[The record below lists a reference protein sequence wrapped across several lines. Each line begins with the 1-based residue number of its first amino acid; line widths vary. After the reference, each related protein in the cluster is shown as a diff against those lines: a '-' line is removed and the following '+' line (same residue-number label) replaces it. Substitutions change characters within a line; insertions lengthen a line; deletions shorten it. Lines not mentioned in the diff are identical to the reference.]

1 MTETVAVQPAGRLA
15 GTIHVPSDKSI
26 AQRALIL
33 SALAGGSSTTT
44 LREAGEDVRSTAA
57 ALAGLGVS
65 VSQSKLTADATDG
78 GLLEFTVTGVADEAD
93 RGRLEGDTWCGNSGT
108 AMRLLAGAVAGSGGR
123 SQLTG
128 DASLSRRPMERV
140 AAPLRA
146 MGARV
151 STTDGHAPLTV
162 SGSRSLRALEHRLPV
177 ASAQVLGAISMAA
190 LAAEG
195 TTTIL
200 SPGPTRDH
208 SERMLR
214 AMGARVTREDLGN
227 GSGTR
232 TTIEGPATLK
242 ARPWLV
248 PGDLSSAAV
257 WVVAATIS
265 PNADV
270 SLPGVGLNPSRTAL
284 LDALREMGAAIE
296 IRPRTSGDMIPDDD
310 EPTGDIAVR
319 SAPRLHGLRIDADRA
334 AGMIDE
340 LPLLAVAMA
349 AAEGTSEVHG
359 AAELRV
365 KESDRIAAMAAALA
379 ATGADVEELPDGWRI
394 RRGRPRRALVATQG
408 DHRIAMAMAVA
419 AWTGLANEV
428 VLDDAACVA
437 ISYPGFWRDAGILG
451 AIGAGV
457 AT

>member
-33 SALAGGSSTTT
+33 SALATGTSTVT

-65 VSQSKLTADATDG
+65 VSQSKLTAE
-78 GLLEFTVTGVADEAD
+78 GLLELTVAGAADKAG

-123 SQLTG
+123 SELTG

-162 SGSRSLRALEHRLPV
+162 SGSRSLRALEHQLPV

-232 TTIEGPATLK
+232 TTIEGPATLT

-257 WVVAATIS
+257 WVVAATIA
-265 PNADV
+265 PDANV
-270 SLPGVGLNPSRTAL
+270 FLPGVGLNPSRTAVL
-284 LDALREMGAAIE
+284 QVLREMGANIE
-296 IRPRTSGDMIPDDD
+296 VRPRTPGGVMSPGDE
-310 EPTGDIAVR
+310 EPTADIAVR
-319 SAPRLHGLRIDADRA
+319 SVSRLHGLRIDADRA

-365 KESDRIAAMAAALA
+365 KESDRVAAMAAALA

-394 RRGRPRRALVATQG
+394 RRGRPRRALVATHG
-408 DHRIAMAMAVA
+408 DHRIAMAMAIA
-419 AWTGLANEV
+419 AWTGLAEEV
-428 VLDDAACVA
+428 ILDDAACVA